1 MKTRKEFAAL
11 LIAAAIFPL
20 LSCSRGGGGSEG
32 VQTGAAD
39 DLSEHYV
46 YTFSMLNWG
55 QIYGT
60 DFNSDVVAQH
70 FQKKFNFEW
79 DTTITTWDDWYQKPV
94 LWITSGDMPDLV
106 FTDFNYNDYKN
117 WAEQELLKRLPD
129 GWKQKYPNLARLQEL
144 SVVGPEVEKRVE
156 GNPATLFNAAYSTL
170 PTSPQIA
177 THLSLFFRKDWAEVL
192 GFEIK
197 NQYTL
202 QEFTAMVEK
211 FMAEGFSLP
220 GVTRG
225 RTDTW
230 NLDTGGVATA
240 FLSSQWSN
248 ATRFYK
254 DSSGK
259 YVWGPDDPKVLEL
272 LRYMKQ
278 AIDKG
283 IVSRNFASFKNA
295 EQDSLFATGQAF
307 GMYNHGWIEYVYR
320 YFNQFREATG
330 LDPFERLQQAV
341 LTDANGQCQ
350 EYGILNFWSCLY
362 FNPNLSDA
370 KFSRLLSILDYI
382 ASDEGQ
388 DVIRLGFEGK
398 DYTREGDLITI
409 TRAVDASGN
418 FEPISKLYPG
428 AGIYSHITVC
438 ADEFAAK
445 NPAIP
450 QEYQKYPRTMYDTK
464 QKIGVDAGTVLP
476 LNIDLYFHSGPNY
489 LKFNTDVGA
498 ELVRVAMMDGDLTAN
513 YNNWLREMH
522 AVVDPV
528 LAELNAAFGK

>member
-1 MKTRKEFAAL
+1 MKIRKNAL
-11 LIAAAIFPL
+11 LLAGIFAFTL
-20 LSCSRGGGGSEG
+20 LSCSRGDARGGSS
-32 VQTGAAD
+32 QTGAVD

-46 YTFSMLNWG
+46 YSFSMLNWG

-60 DFNSDVVAQH
+60 DFNSDDVAQH

-106 FTDFNYNDYKN
+106 FTDFNFNDYKN
-117 WAEQELLKRLPD
+117 WADQDLLKRLPD
-129 GWKQKYPNLARLQEL
+129 GWKQMYPNLARLQQL
-144 SVVGPEVEKRVE
+144 SVVAPEVEKRVE
-156 GNPATLFNAAYSTL
+156 GNPATLLNAAFSTL
-170 PTSPQIA
+170 PTSPRIA
-177 THLSLFFRKDWAEVL
+177 SHYSLFFRKDWAEAL

-202 QEFTAMVEK
+202 QEFTAMIEK
-211 FMAEGFSLP
+211 FQAESSSLP

-230 NLDTGGVATA
+230 NLSTGGVVNA
-240 FLSSQWSN
+240 FVGFQWPN

-254 DSSGK
+254 DGSGK
-259 YVWGPDDPKVLEL
+259 YVWGPDDPQVLEL
-272 LRYMKQ
+272 LKYMKQ

-283 IVSRNFASFKNA
+283 IVSKNFASFRNS
-295 EQDSLFATGQAF
+295 EEDSLFASGQAF
-307 GMYNHGWIEYVYR
+307 GMLTHGWIEYVYR
-320 YFNQFREATG
+320 YFNQFQEATG
-330 LDPFERLQQAV
+330 LDPFGSLQQAT
-341 LTDANGQCQ
+341 LTDPNGHFSDY
-350 EYGILNFWSCLY
+350 EGLNFWACLY
-362 FNPNLSDA
+362 FNPKMSDA

-382 ASDEGQ
+382 ASDEAQ

-398 DYTREGDLITI
+398 DYTRDGGIITI
-409 TRAVDASGN
+409 TRAKDASGN

-428 AGIYSHITVC
+428 AGVYSHITIC

-450 QEYQKYPRTMYDTK
+450 QQYQKYPRTMYDTK
-464 QKIGVDAGTVLP
+464 QKIGVDTGTVLP
-476 LNIDLYFHSGPNY
+476 YNFDLYFFSGPNF
-489 LKFNTDVGA
+489 LKFNTDVGG
-498 ELVRVAMMDGDLTAN
+498 ELVRVCMMDGDLTAN
-513 YNNWLREMH
+513 YNNWLKDMRP
-522 AVVDPV
+522 VVDPV